1 MKITHYFATGVSALA
16 MMIATTAVA
25 DEFPSRSLTM
35 VVGFNAGGSSDTQGR
50 VLANVME
57 EYLGQPV
64 NVVNRPGGGG
74 AVAFTQLAHNT
85 EADGYTFIYGSLN
98 TVTFMPLIQ
107 DVAFDVDDFNYV
119 AGLAAT
125 QNALVTSGDQPF
137 STFEELLEHGR
148 DQRLTY
154 AQQTAL
160 DQAIIQQVAE
170 IEGLNLSI
178 VPTGGGGGMAPL
190 VLGNEVDFAYSGG
203 THAQYTEQGDMQILA
218 FLSAERS
225 PFYPDS
231 PTLVELG
238 YDFAIEDYRA
248 IMTPAGVPD
257 DVMERLVSAAE
268 YASQHEAF
276 INVIENVTKFPIT
289 FIPHEEL
296 EVMARDITEA
306 NRSLIAD

>member
-1 MKITHYFATGVSALA
+1 MKIKHHIAAGASALA
-16 MMIATTAVA
+16 MIAAGTSSA
-25 DEFPSRSLTM
+25 DEFPTGPLTM
-35 VVGFNAGGSSDTQGR
+35 VIGFNPGGSSDVQGR

-64 NVVNRPGGGG
+64 NVVNRPGAGG
-74 AVAFTQLAHNT
+74 AVAFTELARNT
-85 EADGYTFIYGSLN
+85 DADGMTFIYGSLN

-125 QNALVTSGDQPF
+125 QNALVTSGTQPF
-137 STFEELLEHGR
+137 STFEELLEHGA

-160 DQAIIQQVAE
+160 DQAIIEQVAE
-170 IEGLNLSI
+170 IEGLELSI

-203 THAQYTEQGDMQILA
+203 THSQYTEEGDMQVLA

-225 PFYPDS
+225 PFYPDT

-238 YDFAIEDYRA
+238 YDFSIEDYRA
-248 IMTPAGVPD
+248 ILTPAGVPD

-268 YASQHEAF
+268 YASQHEDF
-276 INVIENVTKFPIT
+276 INVIENVTQFPIT
-289 FIPHEEL
+289 FVPHEEL
-296 EVMARDITEA
+296 EVMAREITEA
-306 NRSLIAD
+306 NQSLVAD

>member
-1 MKITHYFATGVSALA
+1 MKITHYMAAGVSALA
-16 MMIATTAVA
+16 MMTATTTAA
-25 DEFPSRSLTM
+25 DEFPTGPLTM
-35 VVGFNAGGSSDTQGR
+35 VIGFNPGGSSDVQGR

-64 NVVNRPGGGG
+64 NVVNRPGAGG
-74 AVAFTQLAHNT
+74 AVAFTELAQNT
-85 EADGYTFIYGSLN
+85 EADGHTFIYGSLN

-107 DVAFDVDDFNYV
+107 DVAFGVDDFNYV

-125 QNALVTSGDQPF
+125 QNALVTSGEQPY

-160 DQAIIQQVAE
+160 DQAIIEQVAE
-170 IEGLNLSI
+170 IEGLELAI

-190 VLGNEVDFAYSGG
+190 VLGKEVDFAYSGG
-203 THAQYTEQGDMQILA
+203 THAQYTDEGDMQVLA

-225 PFYPDS
+225 PFYPDT

-238 YDFAIEDYRA
+238 YDFSIEDYRA
-248 IMTPAGVPD
+248 ILTPAGVPD
-257 DVMERLVSAAE
+257 EVMERLVSAAE
-268 YASQHEAF
+268 YASQHEDF
-276 INVIENVTKFPIT
+276 INVIENVTQFPIT
-289 FIPHEEL
+289 FVPHEEL
-296 EVMARDITEA
+296 ETMARDISEA
-306 NRSLIAD
+306 NRDLVAD